1 MRTVDDALIIKNILD
16 TNWNAS
22 NVTKPALYYKD
33 DVKNHDYRN
42 PAIKCYHRSL
52 TRKVQDVTFSYHQIN
67 AGVSID
73 IKSPDRDNMLALRDE
88 VVRCLNVVRK
98 APDADYSLLLFDSE
112 RQVTGYA
119 GFFHYVID
127 VTLKNWGRQVVTT

>member
-1 MRTVDDALIIKNILD
+1 MTDDAKIVRDILNSNWD
-16 TNWNAS
+16 ITNVA
-22 NVTKPALYYKD
+22 KPAFYYKD

-52 TRKVQDVTFSYHQIN
+52 TRKVQDVTYSYHQIN

-73 IKSPDRDNMLALRDE
+73 IKSPDRDTMLALRDE

-98 APDADYSLLLFDSE
+98 APNADYSLLLFDSE
-112 RQVTGYA
+112 RQVTGYS

-127 VTLKNWGRQVVTT
+127 VTLKSNARQIVTT

>member
-1 MRTVDDALIIKNILD
+1 MTTIDDSKIIRDILD
-16 TNWNAS
+16 TNWNAG

-33 DVKNHDYRN
+33 DVKNHDYRS
-42 PAIKCYHRSL
+42 PAIKVYHRSL

-73 IKSPDRDNMLALRDE
+73 IKSPDRDTMLALRDE

-98 APDADYSLLLFDSE
+98 APDSNYSLLLFDSE
-112 RQVTGYA
+112 RQVTGYS
-119 GFFHYVID
+119 GFWHYVID
-127 VTLKNWGRQVVTT
+127 VTLRNNARQIVTA